1 MARIDDVCPGN
12 CATCGLLQAGRVE
25 MVPCLLDQVFQT
37 LKRQGKEIA
46 ELKEMINE
54 IPQEVATEVNLAAI
68 EDEQPE
74 DDEAE
79 EVKK

>member
-46 ELKEMINE
+46 ELKELVNE
-54 IPQEVATEVNLAAI
+54 IPQEVATEVNLAAL
-68 EDEQPE
+68 DES
-74 DDEAE
+74 AE
-79 EVKK
+79 EEKEDKK